1 VQNHYLRSLLLLL
14 LCLGAGTVQAQNAQ
28 NTSGPQAIQWEDLT
42 DDESRASLAYY
53 EVLRYAPPG
62 EKDVLAGFKFPANA
76 NDGIYGIDV
85 SHHNGQV
92 DWKTV
97 AKGGA
102 KFVYI
107 KASQGGQYRDKMFSQ
122 NWDGAAK
129 QNIRRGAYHFLTAN
143 VGGREQANAYLAM
156 LESVGGLGEDD
167 LTPVLDL
174 EWDLE
179 KRNGS
184 KVDRWAALT
193 PQQISKIVLDWVSAV
208 EASTGRKPMIY
219 TAASWWNERMGG
231 NTDLQKYYQ
240 WLADYRQ
247 SSIANKA
254 PLPVKKHAH
263 RAWQFTDRG
272 HFDGMVNKFD
282 VNKLNGSDLKELMG
296 K

>member
-1 VQNHYLRSLLLLL
+1 MQNHRLRSLLLL
-14 LCLGAGTVQAQNAQ
+14 LCLGASAVHAQETQ
-28 NTSGPQAIQWEDLT
+28 NTENAENTSSPPAIQWEDLT
-42 DDESRASLAYY
+42 NDESRSSLAYY
-53 EVLRYAPPG
+53 EILRYGPQAD
-62 EKDVLAGFKFPANA
+62 KNVRTRFKFPADA

-92 DWKTV
+92 DWEMV

-102 KFVYI
+102 KFAYI
-107 KASQGGQYRDKMFSQ
+107 KASQGEQYRDKMFGQ

-129 QNIRRGAYHFLTAN
+129 QKIRRGAYHFLTAN

-174 EWDLE
+174 EWDFE
-179 KRNGS
+179 TRNGN

-193 PQQISKIVLDWVSAV
+193 PQQISRIVLDWASAV

-240 WLADYRQ
+240 WLADYRA

-254 PLPVKKHAH
+254 PLPVKKHP
-263 RAWQFTDRG
+263 
-272 HFDGMVNKFD
+272 
-282 VNKLNGSDLKELMG
+282 
-296 K
+296 